1 MSDEE
6 FDKMLKKQVQEDKYI
21 PEKINQLFSNF
32 ESEVNMKENKKKYNK
47 LKIGNYFGKASIAAC
62 SILAV
67 FFGGCTYAH
76 VNGTETIISPLLRN
90 LGINSRYEE
99 NATSFDN
106 EVTADNV
113 KIKMLDGAIDD
124 TTFIVGYEI
133 DIPNIDSDSWIE
145 IEGNYKIN
153 GMNFT
158 PVNTSMDKTSD
169 TTFVY
174 YQIYDVNEIKINTT
188 QDVKVNASIY
198 RIKEY
203 TECEDID
210 SAYAIY
216 GKTFENDWNLEEN
229 INVKSLEDSKT
240 YEFENPQNY
249 EITKNIKVSV
259 TEFVTGSYANILK
272 IKTDKTNYDG
282 DSIEKYYK
290 VLDENNKEI
299 ITCNEEEKQY
309 EEVIYNDRIV
319 TEKIN
324 KNSKLK
330 IEVYSRIY
338 GKGNFIKT
346 ATIPVDLKNAIEK
359 KEEKINWK
367 QYKTEDYSFKY
378 KENWTLTPKV
388 DTTKVGP
395 NSSYLGALQLEIP
408 STTNSEYTSSIYVKS
423 ITTNISVD
431 EYIKQIKKQNA
442 NENIEEKSTSEI
454 RTKNQKGYQ
463 ITSEFTDGETID
475 VIQQIFV
482 SVKDKIYFIT
492 FWGSEKEYNNL
503 KVEINEFIKNFET
516 N

>member
-1 MSDEE
+1 M
-6 FDKMLKKQVQEDKYI
+6 
-21 PEKINQLFSNF
+21 
-32 ESEVNMKENKKKYNK
+32 
-47 LKIGNYFGKASIAAC
+47 
-62 SILAV
+62 
-67 FFGGCTYAH
+67 
-76 VNGTETIISPLLRN
+76 
-90 LGINSRYEE
+90 
-99 NATSFDN
+99 
-106 EVTADNV
+106 
-113 KIKMLDGAIDD
+113 
-124 TTFIVGYEI
+124 
-133 DIPNIDSDSWIE
+133 
-145 IEGNYKIN
+145 
-153 GMNFT
+153 
-158 PVNTSMDKTSD
+158 
-169 TTFVY
+169 
-174 YQIYDVNEIKINTT
+174 
-188 QDVKVNASIY
+188 
-198 RIKEY
+198 
-203 TECEDID
+203 
-210 SAYAIY
+210 
-216 GKTFENDWNLEEN
+216 
-229 INVKSLEDSKT
+229 
-240 YEFENPQNY
+240 
-249 EITKNIKVSV
+249 
-259 TEFVTGSYANILK
+259 
-272 IKTDKTNYDG
+272 
-282 DSIEKYYK
+282 
-290 VLDENNKEI
+290 LDENNKEI

-309 EEVIYNDRIV
+309 EEVIYNDRII

>member
-1 MSDEE
+1 
-6 FDKMLKKQVQEDKYI
+6 
-21 PEKINQLFSNF
+21 
-32 ESEVNMKENKKKYNK
+32 MKENKKKYNK

-90 LGINSRYEE
+90 LGINSKYEE

-169 TTFVY
+169 TTFLY

-299 ITCNEEEKQY
+299 DPREELVNRLIEYKKFKTLAKDFASKQKLAAYNYFKGGDKAIISKVRKDVPREISDILNGVDMEMLFNAFEEVLKRQEVKVDKVRSKFNSVQREEFTIESKIKYINNLLELNKTVSFFNIFDYKASKGEIVATFLAILELIRNNGLKIKQTKQFGDIIMYY
-309 EEVIYNDRIV
+309 EEV
-319 TEKIN
+319 
-324 KNSKLK
+324 
-330 IEVYSRIY
+330 
-338 GKGNFIKT
+338 
-346 ATIPVDLKNAIEK
+346 
-359 KEEKINWK
+359 
-367 QYKTEDYSFKY
+367 
-378 KENWTLTPKV
+378 
-388 DTTKVGP
+388 
-395 NSSYLGALQLEIP
+395 
-408 STTNSEYTSSIYVKS
+408 
-423 ITTNISVD
+423 
-431 EYIKQIKKQNA
+431 
-442 NENIEEKSTSEI
+442 
-454 RTKNQKGYQ
+454 
-463 ITSEFTDGETID
+463 
-475 VIQQIFV
+475 
-482 SVKDKIYFIT
+482 
-492 FWGSEKEYNNL
+492 
-503 KVEINEFIKNFET
+503 
-516 N
+516 